1 MNFVLG
7 LIFGTVAISKAP
19 LLSSK
24 TLQCTVGFV
33 AVKLY
38 PFCCSSLTSS
48 ISGMVSHN
56 AVLSAMNSAS
66 VVDKAI
72 CVCSLEFH
80 TIGQPA

>member
-1 MNFVLG
+1 MNFALG
-7 LIFGTVAISKAP
+7 LIFGMVAISKAL

-24 TLQCTVGFV
+24 TLQCTVSHV
-33 AVKLY
+33 AIKSY

-48 ISGMVSHN
+48 MSGMVSHK

-72 CVCSLEFH
+72 CVCNLDFH
-80 TIGQPA
+80 MIGQPA